1 MERKVRVRFAPSP
14 TGALHIGGVRT
25 ALYNYL
31 FARQHGGDMLLRIED
46 TDSTRFVP
54 GAEEYILEAL
64 DWLGIEIDE
73 GLRVKTS
80 PQPSPQGR
88 EKNPIEIEE
97 IGSHG
102 PYRQS
107 ERREIYHTYVKQ
119 LLDSGHA
126 YIAFDTPEEL
136 EAKRAEIPNFQYDA
150 RTRMSMRNSLT
161 MSAEEVKALMEKG
174 EKYVVR
180 FKVEPNEDVHVHDLI
195 RGEVVINSNILDD
208 KVLYKSADD
217 LPTYHLANIVD
228 DHLMEVSH
236 VIRGEEWLPSAPLH
250 VLLYR
255 AFGWEETMPQFAH
268 LPLLLKPDGNGKL
281 SKRDGD
287 RLGFPVFPLEF
298 HNQKDGTVSSG
309 YRESGYL
316 PEAVINFLALLGWH
330 GSGDKEMY
338 TMEELIQD
346 FSLDRVSKAGAKF
359 DYEKGKWFNHQYL
372 QLRSNEELA
381 EMFRPVL
388 KEKLSSFYSQQDDFS
403 QLSTLNSQLPK
414 IVGLTKDR
422 VNFVPELW
430 EQTNFF
436 FVAPSEY
443 DEKSLK
449 KRWKEDSPKHMTE
462 LLEVLEGVSE
472 EDWHKKEQIT
482 NEQSQIT
489 NLWHLD
495 KVVMPWIE
503 AHEYGVGI
511 VMNAFRICLV
521 GAARGPHIWD
531 ITDVLGKEETLK
543 RVRTALKILG

>member
-54 GAEEYILEAL
+54 GAEQYIIEAL
-64 DWLGIEIDE
+64 HWLGIEIDE
-73 GLRVKTS
+73 GICMDAPNGK
-80 PQPSPQGR
+80 GA
-88 EKNPIEIEE
+88 
-97 IGSHG
+97 HG

-107 ERREIYHTYVKQ
+107 ERREIYHQYVDQ
-119 LLDSGHA
+119 LLKSGHA
-126 YIAFDTPEEL
+126 YIAFDTPAEL
-136 EAKRAEIPNFQYDA
+136 EAKRAEIANFQYDA
-150 RTRMSMRNSLT
+150 RTRLQMRNSLS
-161 MSAEEVKALMEKG
+161 MSAAEVSECIEKG

-180 FKVEPNEDVHVHDLI
+180 FKVEPNEDIHVHDLI

-217 LPTYHLANIVD
+217 LPTYHMANIVD
-228 DHLMEVSH
+228 DHLMEISH

-255 AFGWEETMPQFAH
+255 ALGWEETMPAFAH

-298 HNQKDGTVSSG
+298 HNEKDGTVSSG

-330 GSGDKEMY
+330 GTGDQEMY
-338 TMEELIQD
+338 TMDELIAQ
-346 FSLDRVSKAGAKF
+346 FSLDRVSKSGAKF

-372 QLRSNEELA
+372 QMRSNQELA
-381 EMFRPVL
+381 QMYLPTLQAKGIENADLEMVA
-388 KEKLSSFYSQQDDFS
+388 KV
-403 QLSTLNSQLPK
+403 
-414 IVGLTKDR
+414 IGLTKER

-449 KRWKEDSPKHMTE
+449 KRWKEDSPRHMEE
-462 LLEVLEGVSE
+462 LLSVLENVSE
-472 EDWHKKEQIT
+472 TDWHKWYETTDDNGNTIT
-482 NEQSQIT
+482 R
-489 NLWHLD
+489 WHLD
-495 KVVMPWIE
+495 DVVMPWIAE
-503 AHEYGVGI
+503 KEYGVGI

-521 GAARGPHIWD
+521 GAARGPHIWN
-531 ITDVLGKEETLK
+531 ITDVLGKEETLG
-543 RVRTALKILG
+543 RVHNALKAL